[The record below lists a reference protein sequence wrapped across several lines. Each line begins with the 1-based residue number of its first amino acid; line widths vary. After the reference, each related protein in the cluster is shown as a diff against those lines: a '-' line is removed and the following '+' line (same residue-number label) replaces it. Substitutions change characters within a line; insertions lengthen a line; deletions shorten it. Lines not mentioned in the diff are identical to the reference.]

1 MTSLRVNHSSGVP
14 IYRQIVEQVEFMI
27 EAGQL
32 NDGDRLPSSRMLASN
47 LNINRN
53 TVARAY
59 GELRDQG
66 YVVSRRRSGMVV
78 AGAREARERAGARNR
93 AREIVR
99 EASRECVALGLPAD
113 EISSLAYHFG
123 LQAER
128 LQVNVAFVEC
138 NAERASYFAEEL
150 SQRLEL
156 PVDPLVLGE
165 FEPKESLDVDLVL
178 TTFFHLSEVRRL
190 ARPLGVEVV
199 AIVVAPHVTTLVQLA
214 SVPKGKRVGVL
225 YSTLDQAEG
234 IRDSLLQSGL
244 RDIEVLKG
252 PTPRELEKVDVVVVP
267 SEMPELREQVNGAV
281 TVIEFGNVLDEAST
295 RMVREVVDEL
305 RDRKATAAAS
315 G

>member
-1 MTSLRVNHSSGVP
+1 MTALRVNHSSGVP
-14 IYRQIVEQVEFMI
+14 IYKQIVEQVEFMI

-32 NDGDRLPSSRMLASN
+32 DDGDRLPSSRMLASN
-47 LNINRN
+47 LSINRN

-59 GELRDQG
+59 RELRDQG

-78 AGAREARERAGARNR
+78 SGAPEARERATARNR

-99 EASRECVALGLPAD
+99 NASRECVALGLPAD

-138 NAERASYFAEEL
+138 NVERATYFADEL

-156 PVDPLVLGE
+156 PVDALVLGE
-165 FEPKESLDVDLVL
+165 FEPEKSLDVDLVL
-178 TTFFHLSEVRRL
+178 TTFFHLTEVRRL

-214 SVPKGKRVGVL
+214 RVPKGKRVGVL
-225 YSTLDQAEG
+225 YSTKDQAQG

-244 RDIEVLKG
+244 RNIEVLEAA
-252 PTPRELEKVDVVVVP
+252 TARELEKVDVVVVP
-267 SEMPELREQVNGAV
+267 SEMPELREQINGEV
-281 TVIEFGNVLDEAST
+281 DVIEFGNVLDEAST
-295 RMVREVVDEL
+295 RMVGEVVDEL
-305 RDRKATAAAS
+305 RDRKATAAAGS
-315 G
+315 